1 MAVPCK
7 MKIDTFT
14 AADASEASEVHLL
27 PCKIDYNGEAKVR
40 QYFSPVVTQKS
51 ADCSDGKK

>member
-1 MAVPCK
+1 